1 MINQISFYFRSLV
14 KKPFKVGMVANHYP
28 EKQTFNSGVAAHPYY
43 LSRELA
49 KLGCDIHV
57 FCVGDK
63 NYKKTEYLEGGR
75 LVIHRI
81 KSGPTLDI
89 GDAIIKKYMSD
100 FIFDNKIIE
109 SITNENSKEKFDIT
123 HSHGGLTGGML
134 IAKYFNNVKWVN
146 TLHSLEKNRIKF
158 MSKEQKKYYQIFR
171 WVESTVRYADALITV
186 SNKIKLELIQNYPV
200 KLEKIHYIPNGVD
213 LEVFNEKEE
222 FLEDKR
228 ILYVGR
234 FSAEKGIDLIPK
246 IAREI
251 LEKNHEI
258 KFEIVAPNK
267 NQVIPS
273 SLEKIKRE
281 FEELE
286 KQYSDRFI
294 WHRESLS
301 RTEIA
306 KVFKKCLLYIQP
318 SRYEAF
324 GLTVLEAMACGKAVI
339 VSNKG
344 GLPEVVEN
352 AGIVIPLKTN
362 LFTKEILKLVEDF
375 KLRERY
381 ARRAI
386 ERSKGFS
393 WEDIAKRTF
402 ALYKKVSGQEDKRK
416 GIKDEDKIE
425 IEPKTKLKNTDTLNS
440 IW

>member
-109 SITNENSKEKFDIT
+109 SITNENSKEKFDII

-171 WVESTVRYADALITV
+171 WVESTVKYADALITV
-186 SNKIKLELIQNYPV
+186 SNRIKLELMQNYPV
-200 KLEKIHYIPNGVD
+200 KSEKIYYIPNGVD
-213 LEVFNEKEE
+213 LELFNENQE
-222 FLEDKR
+222 FSEDKR

-234 FSAEKGIDLIPK
+234 FSPEKGI
-246 IAREI
+246 
-251 LEKNHEI
+251 N
-258 KFEIVAPNK
+258 
-267 NQVIPS
+267 
-273 SLEKIKRE
+273 
-281 FEELE
+281 
-286 KQYSDRFI
+286 FI
-294 WHRESLS
+294 QES
-301 RTEIA
+301 
-306 KVFKKCLLYIQP
+306 
-318 SRYEAF
+318 
-324 GLTVLEAMACGKAVI
+324 
-339 VSNKG
+339 
-344 GLPEVVEN
+344 
-352 AGIVIPLKTN
+352 
-362 LFTKEILKLVEDF
+362 
-375 KLRERY
+375 
-381 ARRAI
+381 
-386 ERSKGFS
+386 
-393 WEDIAKRTF
+393 
-402 ALYKKVSGQEDKRK
+402 
-416 GIKDEDKIE
+416 GIKAHAL
-425 IEPKTKLKNTDTLNS
+425 P
-440 IW
+440 